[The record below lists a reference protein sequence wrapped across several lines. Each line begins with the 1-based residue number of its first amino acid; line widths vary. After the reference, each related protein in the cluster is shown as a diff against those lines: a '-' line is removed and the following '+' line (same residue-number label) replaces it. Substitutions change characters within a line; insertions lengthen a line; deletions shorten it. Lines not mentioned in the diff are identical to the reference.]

1 MEAQKNIEQQLAVV
15 SCPLYFAGEHWVG
28 DCYNPDPVPNILWES
43 ALMASRRGGRTWWG
57 GKSHP
62 TKSANANANK
72 SDELNLN
79 KYNKCPPK
87 IGSQLLIK
95 RRSNLLFG
103 REDTLNQRLA
113 TKQLT
118 QGHWVSKK
126 SQTHLPLRVASASEI
141 SLPNRSSAWRLPLER
156 APPFKKRRHPAT
168 RLGAPIPQPPAPPGL
183 VPSQQLRRSI
193 STSEAP
199 EEAPPTAAEAARASC
214 GFRNGE
220 AQMTNQ
226 RKLGA
231 SRCDELLS
239 VTLCQVHSVTL

>member
-156 APPFKKRRHPAT
+156 APPLQKKKAPGYPARCSNPPTT
-168 RLGAPIPQPPAPPGL
+168 RPTRSRSVPTAPPVHL
-183 VPSQQLRRSI
+183 DVRSTRRSTTDRSGSRPGFVWVPKRG
-193 STSEAP
+193 STDDE
-199 EEAPPTAAEAARASC
+199 PT
-214 GFRNGE
+214 
-220 AQMTNQ
+220 
-226 RKLGA
+226 
-231 SRCDELLS
+231 
-239 VTLCQVHSVTL
+239 